1 MSSLNGRKMK
11 LGDVVYDVLKG
22 IGQVV
27 RDGGGTLNVVVRF
40 REGDELSYA
49 QDGTFQGEKRLY
61 WKPPYILEPRGPNDK
76 AYDDAIALITP
87 IYNKLVEREAGNQ

>member
-22 IGQVV
+22 MGQVV

-40 REGDELSYA
+40 REGDEL
-49 QDGTFQGEKRLY
+49 
-61 WKPPYILEPRGPNDK
+61 
-76 AYDDAIALITP
+76 
-87 IYNKLVEREAGNQ
+87 